1 MDSSN
6 TLKKIAEEF
15 GTPSYVYYEER
26 LVNNYREF
34 YSAFKKRYPS
44 VKILYA
50 YKANTS
56 LALCS
61 ILKKEGA
68 GADVVSGGE
77 LFTARKLGLEG
88 KNIMYTNNSKTSE
101 EIAYALDADAVINAD
116 SVPDLYL
123 IQDTAAKKKKTAKV
137 SFRINPGVDPKTHAK
152 IATGLKGS
160 KFGVHIEGDVA
171 YNAYKI
177 AGSLENIKITGVQT
191 HIGSQITEVAP
202 FVSAAEKVME
212 FALRLKKDLNQ
223 KLEYVDLG
231 GGLGI
236 PYREEKT
243 AKPEDLAAAVVPVI
257 KKWNKE
263 LGYEPA
269 LWLEPGRYLVAN
281 TGVVLTRVQTVKD
294 TPYKKFVNTDAG
306 FNTLIRPAMYDAYHR
321 IEIVGKEKEQKT
333 EKYDVAGNVCESGDL
348 FAKDRML
355 PKAHAGDLLAIMDAG
370 AYGYSMAGRYNTR
383 MMPPEVLI
391 RSNGKY
397 ELIREREKLE
407 DHYKY
412 QRVPKDLQ

>member
-1 MDSSN
+1 MDPS

-26 LVNNYREF
+26 LINNYREF

-44 VKILYA
+44 VKVLYA

-56 LALCS
+56 LALCTL
-61 ILKKEGA
+61 LKKEGA

-77 LFTARKLGLEG
+77 LATARKIGLAG
-88 KNIMYTNNSKTSE
+88 ADIMYTNNSKSPE
-101 EIAYALDADAVINAD
+101 EIGYAIDSGAIINAD
-116 SVPDLYL
+116 SVPDLML
-123 IQDTAAKKKKTAKV
+123 IQGEAKKRKKTVKI

-160 KFGVHIEGDVA
+160 KFGVHIEEDA
-171 YNAYKI
+171 AFNAYKTA
-177 AGSLENIKITGVQT
+177 AGLDHIKAVGVQT

-202 FVSAAEKVME
+202 FVDSAEKMME
-212 FALRLKKDLNQ
+212 FALRLKKDLHI

-236 PYREEKT
+236 PYRDEKT
-243 AKPEDLAAAVVPVI
+243 AKPEDYAAAVVPVI
-257 KKWNKE
+257 EKWNKL

-281 TGVVLTRVQTVKD
+281 TGMVLARVQTVKE
-294 TPYKKFVNTDAG
+294 TPYKKFINTDAG

-321 IEIVGKEKEQKT
+321 IELVGKEKEQKT
-333 EKYDVAGNVCESGDL
+333 ELYDVAGNVCESGDL

-355 PKAHAGDLLAIMDAG
+355 PKAQAGDLLAIMDAG
-370 AYGYSMAGRYNTR
+370 AYGYSMASRYNTR
-383 MMPPEVLI
+383 LMPPEVLI

-397 ELIREREKLE
+397 ELIREREKPE
-407 DHYKY
+407 EHYKY
-412 QRVPKDLQ
+412 QRIPKDLL

>member
-1 MDSSN
+1 MDSSD

-15 GTPSYVYYEER
+15 GTPAYVYYEER
-26 LVNNYREF
+26 LIRNYREF
-34 YSAFKKRYPS
+34 YSAFKKRYS
-44 VKILYA
+44 TVKILYA

-61 ILKKEGA
+61 ILKRQGA

-77 LFTARKLGLEG
+77 LLTARKLGLEG
-88 KNIMYTNNSKTSE
+88 KDIMYTNNSKTTE
-101 EIAYALDADAVINAD
+101 EIGYALESGVIINAD
-116 SVPDLYL
+116 SVPDLMM
-123 IQDTAAKKKKTAKV
+123 IQDEASKKKKTAKI

-160 KFGVHIEGDVA
+160 KFGVHIDREDA
-171 YNAYKI
+171 FNAYK
-177 AGSLENIKITGVQT
+177 AASSLENIQIAGVQT
-191 HIGSQITEVAP
+191 HIGSQIKEVAP
-202 FVSAAEKVME
+202 FVDAAEKVME
-212 FALRLKKDLNQ
+212 FALRLKKDLNL

-231 GGLGI
+231 GGLGV
-236 PYREEKT
+236 PYQEEKT

-257 KKWNKE
+257 EKWNKL

-281 TGVVLTRVQTVKD
+281 TGMVLTRVQTVKE
-294 TPYKKFVNTDAG
+294 TPYKKFINTDAG

-321 IEIVGKEKEQKT
+321 IEIVGKEKEPKT

-355 PKAHAGDLLAIMDAG
+355 PKAQAGDLLAIMDAG

-412 QRVPKDLQ
+412 QKIPKDLQ

>member
-1 MDSSN
+1 MDSSD

-15 GTPSYVYYEER
+15 GTPVYVYYEDR
-26 LVNNYREF
+26 LIRNYKEF

-44 VKILYA
+44 IKVLYA

-61 ILKKEGA
+61 LLKKEGA

-77 LFTARKLGLEG
+77 LLTARKLGLEG
-88 KNIMYTNNSKTSE
+88 NNIMYTNNSKTSE
-101 EIAYALDADAVINAD
+101 EIGCALDADAVINAD
-116 SVPDLYL
+116 SVPDLL
-123 IQDTAAKKKKTAKV
+123 MIQDAASKRKKTAKI

-160 KFGVHIEGDVA
+160 KFGVHIDKEDA
-171 YNAYKI
+171 FNAYKT
-177 AGSLENIKITGVQT
+177 ASSLANIKIVGVQT
-191 HIGSQITEVAP
+191 HIGSQIKEVAP
-202 FVSAAEKVME
+202 FVDAAEKVME
-212 FALRLKKDLNQ
+212 FAFRLKKDLNI
-223 KLEYVDLG
+223 KLEFVDLG

-236 PYREEKT
+236 PYQEEKT
-243 AKPEDLAAAVVPVI
+243 AKPEDLALAVVPVI
-257 KKWNKE
+257 KKWNKL

-281 TGVVLTRVQTVKD
+281 TGMVLTRVQTVKE
-294 TPYKKFVNTDAG
+294 TPYKKFINTDAG

-321 IEIVGKEKEQKT
+321 IEIVGKEKEPKT

-355 PKAHAGDLLAIMDAG
+355 PKVQAGDLLAIMDAG
-370 AYGYSMAGRYNTR
+370 AYGYSMASRYNTR
-383 MMPPEVLI
+383 LLPPEVLI

-412 QRVPKDLQ
+412 QKIPKDLQ

>member
-1 MDSSN
+1 MDSS

-26 LVNNYREF
+26 LINNYREF
-34 YSAFKKRYPS
+34 YSAFKTRYSS
-44 VKILYA
+44 VKVLYA

-56 LALCS
+56 LALCA

-77 LFTARKLGLEG
+77 LLTARKLGLAG
-88 KNIMYTNNSKTSE
+88 KDIMYTNNSKTAE
-101 EIAYALDADAVINAD
+101 EIGYALEMDAFINAD
-116 SVPDLYL
+116 SVPDLL
-123 IQDTAAKKKKTAKV
+123 MIQDAAEKRKKIAKI

-152 IATGLKGS
+152 IATGLKDS
-160 KFGVHIEGDVA
+160 KFGVHIAGEDA
-171 YNAYKI
+171 FKAYKI
-177 AGSLENIKITGVQT
+177 ASSLENIKIAGVQT
-191 HIGSQITEVAP
+191 HIGSQIKEVAP

-212 FALRLKKDLNQ
+212 FALRLKKELNLE
-223 KLEYVDLG
+223 LEYVDLG

-236 PYREEKT
+236 PYHEEEKV

-257 KKWNKE
+257 EKWNK
-263 LGYEPA
+263 LLSYEPA

-281 TGVVLTRVQTVKD
+281 TGMVLTRVQTVKE
-294 TPYKKFVNTDAG
+294 TPYKKFINTDAG
-306 FNTLIRPAMYDAYHR
+306 FNTLIRPAMYDSYHR
-321 IEIVGKEKEQKT
+321 IEIVGKENEPKT

-355 PKAHAGDLLAIMDAG
+355 PKGEAGDLIAIMDAG
-370 AYGYSMAGRYNTR
+370 AYGYSMASRYNAR

-397 ELIREREKLE
+397 ELIRERENLE

-412 QRVPKDLQ
+412 QRMPKDLQ